1 MKKLLFII
9 MLLPFL
15 IFSQEEQLT
24 STKPIVVNKAETIEI
39 GNYLGVDIN
48 VLVLSILNEKEKKK
62 QVEINVSS
70 GTGYSVNRATNYI
83 EYVELEDIISNL
95 DYFYKLS
102 LTTPPA
108 NRVVYTITTKNN
120 CNFSLLS
127 SENKWKFSV
136 LVYNKSGTHSNSFSD
151 AKYIQDMVYFLKN
164 AKAKIDSIN

>member
-1 MKKLLFII
+1 

-83 EYVELEDIISNL
+83 QYVELEDIISNL
-95 DYFYKLS
+95 DYFYN
-102 LTTPPA
+102 T
-108 NRVVYTITTKNN
+108 N
-120 CNFSLLS
+120 SLLL
-127 SENKWKFSV
+127 EV
-136 LVYNKSGTHSNSFSD
+136 
-151 AKYIQDMVYFLKN
+151 
-164 AKAKIDSIN
+164 